1 MKKSLLALLAGL
13 LFGCS
18 DSGTSSNNSYDF
30 STHNDDN
37 HVGMMR
43 VSAKNSST
51 RMGAKQIVK
60 FTYDFSMDK
69 HEVTCSDFAKFIKK
83 FNCENPELP
92 VTNVTFF
99 DAVLYANEKSKNDN
113 LDTAYSYTAATFDSE
128 GHCTNLTGYAFHA
141 ERDAYRLPTEAEWTL
156 IASKNWAPKKGWNAD
171 NSDYKLHKPC
181 TAPSAST
188 NEFCDFAGNAM
199 EWVNDWKGV
208 LHDTTIINYAGAP
221 NGGNIGERV
230 LKGGSYRN
238 EAAAT
243 LVENRGDVYTVTS
256 STKAEYVGFRL
267 AFGKIPDAIWM
278 NVQGNVT
285 FRPIHILTSSVQ
297 LKPSTNTYQN
307 KLVFRD
313 EETGNIAF
321 VNFASGMPIINI
333 IQDSIDAYH
342 PTLSPDGNFIA
353 FSTKYEGISG
363 SSTLYVRRLDSLE
376 ANKIKLDVESAA
388 IPRWRVVGA
397 DTEIVYVS
405 STESNSDEASWKKAS
420 TWSVP
425 FANGKFGKPKK
436 LFDGT
441 FNGGVSS
448 DEKYAISGARL
459 LRANVNGK
467 NETWYNNEQAC
478 NASFSELTKQTLF
491 LDFGGKTGKEFSGN
505 KYTIHEQLLI
515 ADSTGK
521 LIKMIPAPKGY
532 TFDHTEWVRNKE
544 HLAIA
549 TLTDINGFHPKI
561 VLINTKDSSITEIA
575 NGSELWHPDFWTG
588 KPQNFETTLDLDSAG
603 QYELNTPFTDHRVT
617 TMTRYDMEL
626 LYKYRNSINV
636 LISGSSRSWTGINPM
651 ILNNS
656 QKGIFAINT
665 GNSAVD
671 LSVAKRIFFGYGIN
685 LLPKFKLAVVSFD
698 IDILFQRYNIE
709 SNYWNLVYRHT
720 PGFAY
725 DESHGFWD
733 KGFPNGLYELT
744 CDAYSIN
751 SEKKSVQQDMLGF
764 VHYPSDGWQGNPILA
779 DTTYMDAFNKNPAD
793 MLLEEVE
800 DFIQEA
806 QKHNIYLIGVIF
818 PLSPDYKK
826 TGAFGLYGLRRSVA
840 KEMIEKIQKF
850 EKKYKNFKLMDEN
863 KMGDHDY
870 TDEMAMNYDHLAIKG
885 AEQLTVRLDSVI
897 QTLKIDWKK

>member
-1 MKKSLLALLAGL
+1 MKKSLLALLIGL

-30 STHNDDN
+30 STQNDDN

-69 HEVTCSDFAKFIKK
+69 HEVICSDFTKFIKK

-156 IASKNWAPKKGWNAD
+156 IASKNWDPKKGWNAS

-208 LHDTTIINYAGAP
+208 LHDTIIINYAGAP
-221 NGGNIGERV
+221 NGGYIDERIV
-230 LKGGSYRN
+230 KGGSYRN

-243 LVENRGDVYTVTS
+243 RLDNRGDVYTVTS
-256 STKAEYVGFRL
+256 STKANYVGFRL

-278 NVQGNVT
+278 NVQGYVT
-285 FRPIHILTSSVQ
+285 FRPINILTSSAQ

-321 VNFASGMPIINI
+321 VNFASGMPTINI
-333 IQDSIDAYH
+333 IQDTIDAYH
-342 PTLSPDGNFIA
+342 PTISPNGKLVA

-388 IPRWRVVGA
+388 IPRWRVIGA

-405 STESNSDEASWKKAS
+405 STESNSDEATWKKGA

-425 FANGKFGKPKK
+425 FADGKFGRPQK

-441 FNGGVSS
+441 FNGGTSA
-448 DEKYAISGARL
+448 DETFAVSGAKL
-459 LRANVNGK
+459 LRAHINGK
-467 NETWYNNEQAC
+467 DEIWYNKEQAC
-478 NASFSELTKQTLF
+478 NVSFSNLTKQTLF
-491 LDFGGKTGKEFSGN
+491 LDFGGNTGKEFSGH
-505 KYTIHEQLLI
+505 KYTTHEQLLI

-532 TFDHTEWVRNKE
+532 TFDHTEWVQNSAN
-544 HLAIA
+544 LAVA
-549 TLTDINGFHPKI
+549 TLTDINGEHPKI
-561 VLINTKDSSITEIA
+561 VLVNTNDSSITEIA
-575 NGSELWHPDFWTG
+575 QGTELWHPDFWIG
-588 KPQNFETTLDLDSAG
+588 KPQNFETTLNVDSAG
-603 QYELNTPFTDHRVT
+603 QYELNCPYTGDMST
-617 TMTRYDMEL
+617 TMTRYDLEL
-626 LYKYRNSINV
+626 LYKYRDSINV
-636 LISGSSRSWTGINPM
+636 LISGSSRPWSAINPIM
-651 ILNNS
+651 INNS
-656 QKGIFAINT
+656 IKGIFSINIA
-665 GNSAVD
+665 SAAVD

-685 LLPKFKLAVVSFD
+685 LLPKFKLAIVSFD
-698 IDILFQRYNIE
+698 LDIIFQRY
-709 SNYWNLVYRHT
+709 YAARNLWDIIFAHS
-720 PGFAY
+720 PGFIY
-725 DESHGFWD
+725 DESHNFWSEGYP
-733 KGFPNGLYELT
+733 KGLYELT
-744 CDAYSIN
+744 RDSYHENIDARKI
-751 SEKKSVQQDMLGF
+751 EQTMLGYIF
-764 VHYPSDGWQGNPILA
+764 SPNGGWQGSPIYV
-779 DTTYMDAFNKNPAD
+779 DTTYMDVINKHPAD
-793 MLLEEVE
+793 MLLEDIEN
-800 DFIQEA
+800 IIHEA
-806 QKHNIYLIGVIF
+806 NKRNIYLIGIIF
-818 PLSPDYKK
+818 PQSPGYKE
-826 TGAFGLYGLRRSVA
+826 TGSFGRYGLRRSVA

-850 EKKYKNFKLMDEN
+850 EEKYKNFKLMDEN
-863 KMGDHDY
+863 KMGYHDY
-870 TDEMAMNYDHLAIKG
+870 TDSMAVNCDHLSDNG
-885 AEQLTVRLDSVI
+885 AVQLTDRLISLI
-897 QTLKIDWKK
+897 QALKIDWNK